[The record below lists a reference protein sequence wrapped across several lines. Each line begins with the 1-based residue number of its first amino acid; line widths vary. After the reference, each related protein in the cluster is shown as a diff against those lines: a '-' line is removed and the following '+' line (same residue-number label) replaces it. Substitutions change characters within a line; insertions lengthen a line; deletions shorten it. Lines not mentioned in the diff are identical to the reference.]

1 MKNSPNLDLIGQNLV
16 RIAHDVTLK
25 DMLMAFDEVLEETGI
40 YAYQNWIDGELC
52 EGPEVS
58 RYWFTT
64 TWMWPKRL
72 MPNPDAGLRLTDK
85 GAKVYFYEDKYVESI
100 KVKSPRDIDAQTHRA
115 KEIAHDVWCVKIEM
129 PRRLI
134 DGKLEDIIDLEDTIE
149 IDVSH
154 IDSAYEQ
161 QEPEVVEQE
170 QVEEPD
176 FDDDF
181 DLEEEL

>member
-1 MKNSPNLDLIGQNLV
+1 MEFSPNIDTIGQNLV

-25 DMLMAFDEVLEETGI
+25 DMLLAFDEVLEESGI

-64 TWMWPKRL
+64 TWMWPERL
-72 MPNPDAGLRLTDK
+72 MPNPDAGLRLTEK
-85 GAKVYFYEDKYVESI
+85 GAKVYFYKDKYQESI
-100 KVKSPRDIDAQTHRA
+100 KVKGPRDIDSKTHKA
-115 KEIAHDVWCVKIEM
+115 KMLEHDIWCVKIEL

-134 DGKLEDIIDLEDTIE
+134 DDKLEEIIDLEDTIE

-154 IDSAYEQ
+154 IDQAYEAQ
-161 QEPEVVEQE
+161 EPQVQEPEAPE
-170 QVEEPD
+170 
-176 FDDDF
+176 DDF
-181 DLEEEL
+181 NIEDEL